1 MPTFQRTE
9 TVDARQF
16 TGGSQQGTN
25 IAFWVN
31 SNGGRAQWMGDTR
44 VGERIL
50 SERVRLYLENL
61 VHFDTAWVGDWL
73 VHHQD
78 GSWEVMRPEA
88 FREEYK
94 EV

>member
-16 TGGSQQGTN
+16 TGGRQQGTDL
-25 IAFWVN
+25 AFWVN
-31 SNGGRAQWMGDTR
+31 SNGGRAQWMGQTP
-44 VGERIL
+44 VGKRIL
-50 SERVRLYLENL
+50 SERVRLYGESL
-61 VHFDTAWVGDWL
+61 VHYDTAWLGDWL

-78 GSWEVMRPEA
+78 GSWSVIRPEE
-88 FREEYK
+88 FQEQYK